1 MEASMTVGS
10 GWLIVVASLLGL
22 AGCAAEDGDGDV
34 PTTMAQMKVP
44 ASFSYET
51 VRDVELDV
59 TARWPDRS
67 PAVGI
72 VVMVFTDEVDP
83 PGPDQAVAKFLTGS
97 DGRWIGTVSLPGR
110 MEAVPL
116 VASLVGVSASARV
129 PIEGGR
135 ATVVFQPAEG
145 GE

>member
-1 MEASMTVGS
+1 MVRGF
-10 GWLIVVASLLGL
+10 GWLVVMTSLLCL
-22 AGCAAEDGDGDV
+22 AGCDAGDDGIEV

-83 PGPDQAVAKFLTGS
+83 PGPDQVVARGLTGA

-116 VASLVGVSASARV
+116 VASLVGVSASALV
-129 PIEGGR
+129 PIQDGR